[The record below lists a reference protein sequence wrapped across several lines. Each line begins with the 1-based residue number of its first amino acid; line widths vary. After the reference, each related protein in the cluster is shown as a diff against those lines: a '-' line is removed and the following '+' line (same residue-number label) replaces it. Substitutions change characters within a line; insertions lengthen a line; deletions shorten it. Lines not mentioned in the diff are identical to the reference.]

1 MSKNQKTFQ
10 KNKTLKMHMKT
21 VHEKNKTIKKSKII
35 LSKRGRPS
43 KKQTVF
49 LSKEFVETDFSSSDE
64 EMGNKDVF
72 NPDHWELGQQKQNK
86 ISPQRL
92 VLRICRI
99 GTNNFTCKFV

>member
-1 MSKNQKTFQ
+1 MTKISPLKKQKI
-10 KNKTLKMHMKT
+10 
-21 VHEKNKTIKKSKII
+21 VYR
-35 LSKRGRPS
+35 RGDGRQ
-43 KKQTVF
+43 KKQTIF

-92 VLRICRI
+92 VLRISRI